1 MDRSNE
7 PSLRKHNNQ
16 QAGLLALALGGPPVW
31 VRSMGG
37 GSLVWRAVV
46 FVGRAAHCDGKVGD
60 LRDVGRD
67 GGIRCGGGG
76 GGGDGGEDDKI
87 MGRGMGRGRG
97 RGSTV
102 RINLLDN

>member
-1 MDRSNE
+1 LLVLRGGNCDADDRRARYRDINDDCGGVV
-7 PSLRKHNNQ
+7 LTIKKYIYNNQ

-46 FVGRAAHCDGKVGD
+46 FVGRAAHRNGKVGD

-67 GGIRCGGGG
+67 GGIHQKP
-76 GGGDGGEDDKI
+76 KI
-87 MGRGMGRGRG
+87 
-97 RGSTV
+97 SYS
-102 RINLLDN
+102 